1 MIHFPVFPDHNY
13 RLKETVDI
21 PGMAV
26 NQFTQVVVNFSM
38 IRGTELIIN
47 RAADKDQRDDGND
60 DDDQDDIPV

>member
-1 MIHFPVFPDHNY
+1 
-13 RLKETVDI
+13 
-21 PGMAV
+21 MAV

-60 DDDQDDIPV
+60 DDDQDDVPVQ